1 MVGVGTEGVS
11 DSSTYDLEG
20 VPMPWYWTDDLA
32 RILIDTGK
40 VDPERARRWI
50 SAPVAIRSAEVDSE
64 TVASSLLSDED
75 GRDRHCLWPPERCAS
90 SCGRA
95 GSWHMSSCS
104 PCASAA

>member
-1 MVGVGTEGVS
+1 MSGTAQPSRSSSLDKRGMVGVGTEGVS

-75 GRDRHCLWPPERCAS
+75 GEGPSLPL
-90 SCGRA
+90 
-95 GSWHMSSCS
+95 
-104 PCASAA
+104 AA